1 MRKRLS
7 RLFAMSVAAVCLSG
21 MPMQRR
27 QWRRPLTPTRLPNGY
42 TVTCVPNGQD
52 AICNVSGCP
61 RVYEDE
67 AGDVIHLGK
76 IQPQRQA
83 NRAG

>member
-21 MPMQRR
+21 IANATPPMA
-27 QWRRPLTPTRLPNGY
+27 PTANAATLPNGY